1 MANKALDMTTLRQII
16 RLKQEGK
23 SHKYIA
29 RSLSISRTTVV
40 EYVKELYAYGLSWKH
55 LQTLDDQMLEELR
68 RQHSPLEERY
78 KRLLKFFPYV
88 VKELKRTGVTRQLLW
103 EEYRLGEEEP
113 YSYSQFC
120 FHYQSY
126 CQSLKSTAPLEHKAG
141 DKLYVDF
148 TGKLLHIID
157 AQSGE

>member
-1 MANKALDMTTLRQII
+1 MALA
-16 RLKQEGK
+16 
-23 SHKYIA
+23 
-29 RSLSISRTTVV
+29 
-40 EYVKELYAYGLSWKH
+40 AYGLSWKH

-120 FHYQSY
+120 FHYQTYSHSR
-126 CQSLKSTAPLEHKAG
+126 QSTAPLEHKAG

-148 TGKLLHIID
+148 TGKLLHVID
-157 AQSGE
+157 PQSGEVVPVQVFVAVLPASGYSYVKACYSQNQQDFIDCHRR